1 MVNSLSGSLAA
12 SWASSLFSKLDTN
25 NQGYID
31 KSGLQSAF
39 SQLTA
44 MDSTS
49 DSTDVDQIFS
59 QLDTDSDG
67 RITESE
73 LSDTLSTL
81 MDQLYSKDGS
91 MCGGMGMSSPGGV
104 DATADQGFTQDEL
117 TGMIQEIGNSDGKR
131 SHLMTDLAANFD
143 TADTDGNG
151 RISRDEAMAFA
162 QSGQTDGADA
172 ATTDSATTDTA
183 GDGLNGKAAALM
195 KLIELIQS
203 YASSDVDTDTSGA
216 NALSLT
222 A

>member
-1 MVNSLSGSLAA
+1 MISSISGSLAA

-39 SQLTA
+39 SQVATT
-44 MDSTS
+44 DSAGA
-49 DSTDVDQIFS
+49 DVDQIFT
-59 QLDTDSDG
+59 QLDSDGDG
-67 RITESE
+67 RITETE

-91 MCGGMGMSSPGGV
+91 MCGGMGIPPPGGM
-104 DATADQGFTQDEL
+104 DATAGQGFTQDEL
-117 TGMIQEIGNSDGKR
+117 TSMAQEIGSSDSKR
-131 SHLMTDLAANFD
+131 SSLMTSLAANFD
-143 TADTDGNG
+143 TADTDGSG

-162 QSGQTDGADA
+162 QTGQTDGAGT
-172 ATTDSATTDTA
+172 ATADSTTADTA
-183 GDGLNGKAAALM
+183 GDGLDGKAAALM

-203 YASSDVDTDTSGA
+203 YASDEDADTPAA
-216 NALSLT
+216 NTLSLT